1 MLALSAFQAWAQLC
15 FQAIEV
21 QQVVSLR
28 MLKLMAGGA
37 AAEDEAVRMVREK
50 VEAAQ
55 ETAFRLATGASP
67 QAAVRHYRTKVRA
80 NRRRLTR

>member
-1 MLALSAFQAWAQLC
+1 MLATSALRTWVQFW

-37 AAEDEAVRMVREK
+37 AAEREAVRMVTEK
-50 VEAAQ
+50 IEAAQ
-55 ETAFRLATGASP
+55 ETALRLASGASP
-67 QAAVRHYRTKVRA
+67 QLAVRHYRSKVRA